1 MSIFKKIIICFIFL
15 IPLIGNLAVPKRVI
29 AADPT
34 ITFVRTTNTQDATT
48 SKWLW
53 EFRIDTSFVDDNTLG
68 YATLYKEKTL
78 VKKTPFVIIKN
89 VGHYTTDSTLDPGTK
104 YMVDFSIDV
113 GNNLPIG
120 KDFSEKTG
128 GTAPPLDCTPKVLDP
143 TSNTCIDPPA
153 NKTTKTTYTM
163 LAPLP
168 GLGLDGT
175 DKTIDTA
182 YDATNNPCPF
192 GYYLNIMIKLF
203 LGICGVLAVIMIIW
217 GGVQYMTNE
226 LISNKE
232 EGRKSITNAIFGL
245 LLALGSYIILNTLN
259 PDLLNICLNNLPLA
273 EITISPETTE
283 TTIGAEGK
291 TTIVNGQTLTA
302 CDTGELTTINFM
314 GSQIQVNKA
323 VSSELQDID
332 TNWNNTNDQAV
343 KDYGINSV
351 LGYNCRSVKNQ
362 PTKTSAHAFGIAI
375 DINPGTNPY
384 SSTTCSTDMP
394 PGFVKLF
401 TDKGWGWGGNWNSIK
416 DPMHFSKLSSETGSN
431 SPCGNVSGEK
441 YDSPSAVGKIIYVL
455 IKNYDNTKNH
465 NILLTEPSPNLF
477 YEEHN
482 NLTNVI
488 LQGTDG
494 KLPIT
499 LSDSSYNKL
508 KGTTVSIS
516 VTSAGASLGTKSLLI
531 Q

>member
-68 YATLYKEKTL
+68 YATLYKNNIL
-78 VKKTPFVIIKN
+78 VKKTPFIIVKN
-89 VGHYTTDSTLDPGTK
+89 VGHYTTTSILDPGTT

-113 GNNLPIG
+113 GKNLPIG

-128 GTAPPLDCTPKVLDP
+128 GTAPPLDCTPKVFDP

-182 YDATNNPCPF
+182 YDANNNPCPF

-259 PDLLNICLNNLPLA
+259 PDLLNICLNLPKE
-273 EITISPETTE
+273 EITILPEQIVGDTPPTDGK
-283 TTIGAEGK
+283 ICNDQFKKGDAWPPDSNPAEVDTAANLATNK
-291 TTIVNGQTLTA
+291 ISVNLPFCTQVGQTSHCTSVYKLDTA
-302 CDTGELTTINFM
+302 GIIKLKQNCDKYLKSSCEIIITGGTECWFHT
-314 GSQIQVNKA
+314 
-323 VSSELQDID
+323 SS
-332 TNWNNTNDQAV
+332 AKV
-343 KDYGINSV
+343 
-351 LGYNCRSVKNQ
+351 
-362 PTKTSAHAFGIAI
+362 HM
-375 DINPGTNPY
+375 PGG
-384 SSTTCSTDMP
+384 D
-394 PGFVKLF
+394 VVDL
-401 TDKGWGWGGNWNSIK
+401 
-416 DPMHFSKLSSETGSN
+416 H
-431 SPCGNVSGEK
+431 
-441 YDSPSAVGKIIYVL
+441 DSPSLTKYITQDGANKPQMKQWIGGKMYPMYIIDGMHIV
-455 IKNYDNTKNH
+455 
-465 NILLTEPSPNLF
+465 
-477 YEEHN
+477 YEAESTHYH
-482 NLTNVI
+482 I
-488 LQGTDG
+488 
-494 KLPIT
+494 I
-499 LSDSSYNKL
+499 SY
-508 KGTTVSIS
+508 
-516 VTSAGASLGTKSLLI
+516 
-531 Q
+531 